1 MPHYSRTISKTIC
14 RGGKVRERLEG
25 LSCRRP
31 GSVGAA
37 ISETTAAGYTKE
49 TRLLLQ
55 KQRPERGYGRLLAL
69 RQIQARVRCE
79 GKYTRARGKS
89 YLASSLEHE
98 KQPCTDDTV
107 SITVS
112 DECCTTNKERCLN
125 MDMPLPRPPS
135 KDPIH

>member
-14 RGGKVRERLEG
+14 HGGKVRERLEG

-31 GSVGAA
+31 GSAGAA

-55 KQRPERGYGRLLAL
+55 KQRPERGHGRLLAL

-79 GKYTRARGKS
+79 GKTYKSAWQVISGK
-89 YLASSLEHE
+89 SLEHE
-98 KQPCTDDTV
+98 KQP
-107 SITVS
+107 
-112 DECCTTNKERCLN
+112 L
-125 MDMPLPRPPS
+125 
-135 KDPIH
+135 H